1 MSSFAC
7 FNKALRCQMRMS
19 RRGKWG
25 GGEVENERDSASVCV
40 REGERE

>member
-1 MSSFAC
+1 MSDE
-7 FNKALRCQMRMS
+7 NEQK
-19 RRGKWG
+19 GKVG